1 MALSPRSLEQTLGEI
16 QGLVQGLN
24 DQLKD
29 LKVEYR
35 ELRDDARKQEERSNV
50 ERGLLSQSI
59 AGLRDKHTEFTT
71 EVRLSI
77 GKDTADTRKS
87 IQDIKESVEKIA
99 DRVAKIE
106 TPFARIL
113 ASYQR
118 IILLIS
124 VCTTAGGVMLYL
136 FGEPLKAAMLR
147 LLTGGTH

>member
-1 MALSPRSLEQTLGEI
+1 MALLPRSLEQTLGEI

-59 AGLRDKHTEFTT
+59 AALRDKHTEFTT

-87 IQDIKESVEKIA
+87 IQDIKDSVDKIA

>member
-16 QGLVQGLN
+16 QGLVQGLG

-35 ELRDDARKQEERSNV
+35 ELRDDAKKQEERSNV
-50 ERGLLSQSI
+50 ERGQLSQSI
-59 AGLRDKHTEFTT
+59 AALRDKHTEFTT

-87 IQDIKESVEKIA
+87 IQDIKDSVDKIA

-124 VCTTAGGVMLYL
+124 VCTTAGGVVLYL
-136 FGEPLKAAMLR
+136 IGEPLKAVILR
-147 LLTGGTH
+147 LLMGGTH